1 MRNSDRIDF
10 IPILRVHFSG
20 DDGENRLIL
29 LGSNSGGRNRSGG
42 RGRSS
47 NKYDSTEWLD
57 ANITSL
63 SDVGG
68 GGDANNANAAAA
80 LSNKKI
86 TNLLANLPE
95 DMRISKLLRSLCGE
109 KDAEAAKK
117 LCSKLNIV
125 ILDSANANYIRR
137 SFDILAD
144 TMMRVF
150 KDGPTGAMGDIADVF
165 GKMGWVV
172 RTDFNV
178 YRSWVQR
185 MYKHERIREWI
196 MRSLEHTLQLDAKS
210 CDIRADACQRII
222 EMLKEYLENIEK
234 PSHFI
239 AITNAIQRFSQNYP
253 KQFQPHFADIV
264 DFVIG
269 WHLETDQLISIKD
282 HCSSI
287 LQTFKPFWLSDVTFT
302 RNLLSQFLEDIVSFR
317 DEVEKPS
324 SGRDSP
330 DICVGSIVGA
340 TNSILKCIYDSSA
353 ILCQHLGIELLK
365 ELLCNVLDIVELIVD
380 EKRYSRREIDLI
392 HMNAN
397 ELIVIVLDCRKFGVE
412 MPDEILVKMLGRQ
425 LAQLQPHI
433 ASDQMCLTVLF
444 TIKQLVSEMKTSIP
458 LDFVEK
464 IFGRDR
470 RSPMHQLK
478 FSHNRRIHKSIIKIY
493 QTVLNVKN
501 VELLQLAYRLT
512 MDDLIV
518 AQQTI
523 ADVANTTYTF
533 AEAECIIAFHLITLS
548 TIAISNSSIIV
559 MWALEPTIFELL
571 TDRLQ
576 TADYD
581 DLWVRS
587 PETYYG
593 ILTLLISHCINNNN
607 FIGSSALLNA
617 GMTAVTDVFS
627 KLCVDEPTASSGEF
641 IPGATSFNVTA
652 AAITSSSTA
661 SDSSPTKFHFE
672 MILKFLE
679 RILRQKRLNERH
691 HLLVLDWCDQLIK
704 QSTQFSHTLK
714 THAEFTQILFAINH
728 LSSDVNASV
737 AIQLKCADCIDAL
750 HAFDTLH
757 TDIFALIAETCCIQ
771 MCSSV
776 AKVRDRFSYIF
787 ARLPLNVSLK
797 EVNQFTGVA
806 KARQRQINN
815 IQHWHSRTTHQLR
828 GGEMRSQYFVD
839 FIRAIKISEGKAR
852 NGDAVAPANQHLVE
866 QILQNIFIHSWNK
879 ASSPTA
885 PKEIDEFGSMA
896 AIDIRVVISWAQ
908 WEAAQFCVNNKLRT
922 ALGKPQETFL
932 KIESI
937 IKENARILALK
948 DKMMVPSIDTILSNQ
963 RHARILLGF
972 MEALEKCIYNA
983 SEGTAVA
990 LPPAEKP
997 ARTFFHVNAI
1007 TCNEWFV
1014 FIFYQHSTLRRINS
1028 LFKLRLQVF
1037 SHSNCRRF
1045 GSVALHGT
1053 RNGDTLHRRR
1063 SQEFGGDRKDQRT
1076 HIRAH
1081 AHVTCLGTAAE
1092 LRKRCTLWTFHV
1104 GKNSDQSEIFMGENG
1119 GR

>member
-1 MRNSDRIDF
+1 MQRLNRIYLISIVRF
-10 IPILRVHFSG
+10 AFSG
-20 DDGENRLIL
+20 DDGENRVIL
-29 LGSNSGGRNRSGG
+29 LGSNTNGRNRSGG

-47 NKYDSTEWLD
+47 NKYGSTEWLGV
-57 ANITSL
+57 NITSI
-63 SDVGG
+63 SDVGA

-95 DMRISKLLRSLCGE
+95 DMRISKLLRSLSGE

-117 LCSKLNIV
+117 LCSKLDVV
-125 ILDSANANYIRR
+125 ILDAANASYIRR

-150 KDGPTGAMGDIADVF
+150 KDGPPSAMADIADVF

-172 RTDFNV
+172 RSDFNV
-178 YRSWVQR
+178 YRTWVQR

-196 MRSLEHTLQLDAKS
+196 MRSLKHTLELDAKS
-210 CDIRADACQRII
+210 CEIRADACQRII

-239 AITNAIQRFSQNYP
+239 AITNAIQQFAQNYP

-269 WHLETDQLISIKD
+269 WHLETDQLITIKD

-324 SGRDSP
+324 SGRSTP

-353 ILCQHLGIELLK
+353 VLCEHLGVELLK
-365 ELLCNVLDIVELIVD
+365 DLLCNVLDIVELIVN
-380 EKRYSRREIDLI
+380 ESRYSRQDIDLI

-397 ELIVIVLDCRKFGVE
+397 ELIVMVLDCQKFGVE

-433 ASDQMCLTVLF
+433 VSDQMCLVVLF
-444 TIKQLVSEMKTSIP
+444 AIKQLVVEMRASIP

-470 RSPMHQLK
+470 SSPMHQLK
-478 FSHNRRIHKSIIKIY
+478 FTKNRRIQKSIIKIY
-493 QTVLNVKN
+493 QTILNVKN
-501 VELLQLAYRLT
+501 VELLQLVYRLT
-512 MDDLIV
+512 MDDLTV

-523 ADVANTTYTF
+523 ANAADSVYTF
-533 AEAECIIAFHLITLS
+533 AQAECIIAFHLITLS

-576 TADYD
+576 TAQYD
-581 DLWVRS
+581 DLWIRS
-587 PETYYG
+587 PETFYG
-593 ILTLLISHCINNNN
+593 ILTMLVSHCSNHNN
-607 FIGSSALLNA
+607 FIGSSALLN
-617 GMTAVTDVFS
+617 G
-627 KLCVDEPTASSGEF
+627 KLCDDEAAVSSGEF
-641 IPGATSFNVTA
+641 VPGATSFNVPVA
-652 AAITSSSTA
+652 ADASSSTT
-661 SDSSPTKFHFE
+661 SDSSPTKFHYE
-672 MILKFLE
+672 LILKFLE

-691 HLLVLDWCDQLIK
+691 HLLILDWCDQLIK
-704 QSTQFSHTLK
+704 QSTKFAQTLK
-714 THAEFTQILFAINH
+714 THVEFTQILVAINH
-728 LSSDVNASV
+728 LSSDVNAPI
-737 AIQLKCADCIDAL
+737 AIQLKCADCIDAMY
-750 HAFDTLH
+750 AFDTLH
-757 TDIFALIAETCCIQ
+757 ADIFALIAETCCIQ
-771 MCSSV
+771 MCSIV
-776 AKVRDRFSYIF
+776 AAIRDRFSYIF

-815 IQHWHSRTTHQLR
+815 IQHWHSRTSHQLR

-839 FIRAIKISEGKAR
+839 FIRAIKISEGNAR
-852 NGDAVAPANQHLVE
+852 NGGHTATPNQHLVE
-866 QILQNIFIHSWNK
+866 QILQNIFIHSWSN
-879 ASSPTA
+879 ASNSA
-885 PKEIDEFGSMA
+885 ASKEIDEFCRMA
-896 AIDIRVVISWAQ
+896 SIDIRVVMSWAQ

-1007 TCNEWFV
+1007 TCNEW
-1014 FIFYQHSTLRRINS
+1014 
-1028 LFKLRLQVF
+1028 
-1037 SHSNCRRF
+1037 
-1045 GSVALHGT
+1045 
-1053 RNGDTLHRRR
+1053 
-1063 SQEFGGDRKDQRT
+1063 
-1076 HIRAH
+1076 
-1081 AHVTCLGTAAE
+1081 
-1092 LRKRCTLWTFHV
+1092 
-1104 GKNSDQSEIFMGENG
+1104 
-1119 GR
+1119 

>member
-1 MRNSDRIDF
+1 MN
-10 IPILRVHFSG
+10 FSG
-20 DDGENRLIL
+20 DDGENRVIL
-29 LGSNSGGRNRSGG
+29 LGSNASGRNRSGGG

-47 NKYDSTEWLD
+47 NKYSSTEWLD
-57 ANITSL
+57 INITSL
-63 SDVGG
+63 AAADVGG

-95 DMRISKLLRSLCGE
+95 DMRISKLLRSLSGE
-109 KDAEAAKK
+109 KDADAAKK

-125 ILDSANANYIRR
+125 IMDATNASYIRR

-150 KDGPTGAMGDIADVF
+150 KDGPPNAMGDIADVF

-178 YRSWVQR
+178 YRTWVQR

-196 MRSLEHTLQLDAKS
+196 MRSLAHTLQLDTKS
-210 CDIRADACQRII
+210 LDIRADACQRII

-239 AITNAIQRFSQNYP
+239 AITNAIQQFAQNYP

-269 WHLETDQLISIKD
+269 WHLETDQLIAIKD

-287 LQTFKPFWLSDVTFT
+287 LQAFKPFWLSDVTFT

-317 DEVEKPS
+317 DEAEKPS
-324 SGRDSP
+324 SGRETP

-353 ILCQHLGIELLK
+353 VLCQHLGIELLK
-365 ELLCNVLDIVELIVD
+365 ELLCNVLDIVELVVD
-380 EKRYSRREIDLI
+380 EKRYSRQDIDLI

-425 LAQLQPHI
+425 LAQLQPNT

-444 TIKQLVSEMKTSIP
+444 TIKQLVAEMKASVP
-458 LDFVEK
+458 LDFVQE
-464 IFGRDR
+464 IFGQN
-470 RSPMHQLK
+470 RSSPLHQLK
-478 FSHNRRIHKSIIKIY
+478 FSRNRRIQKSIIKIY

-512 MDDLIV
+512 IDDLIV

-523 ADVANTTYTF
+523 ADASDSVYTF
-533 AEAECIIAFHLITLS
+533 AQAECIIAFHLITLS
-548 TIAISNSSIIV
+548 TIAVSNSSIIV
-559 MWALEPTIFELL
+559 MWALEPTVFELL

-576 TADYD
+576 TTQYD
-581 DLWVRS
+581 ELWIRS
-587 PETYYG
+587 PETYHG
-593 ILTLLISHCINNNN
+593 ILTLLISHCSNNNN

-627 KLCVDEPTASSGEF
+627 KLSVDEAVVSSGEF
-641 IPGATSFNVTA
+641 VPGAASFNVPA
-652 AAITSSSTA
+652 AANPSSTA
-661 SDSSPTKFHFE
+661 ADSSPTKFHFE
-672 MILKFLE
+672 LILKFLE
-679 RILRQKRLNERH
+679 RILRQKKLNERH
-691 HLLVLDWCDQLIK
+691 RLLILDWFDQLIK
-704 QSTQFSHTLK
+704 QSTKFAQTLK
-714 THAEFTQILFAINH
+714 THVEFTEILIVINH

-737 AIQLKCADCIDAL
+737 AVQLKCADCIDDL
-750 HAFDTLH
+750 YDFDTLH
-757 TDIFALIAETCCIQ
+757 ADIFALIAETCCIQ

-776 AKVRDRFSYIF
+776 ASIRDRFSYIF

-797 EVNQFTGVA
+797 EVNQLTGVA

-815 IQHWHSRTTHQLR
+815 IQHWHSRTPHQLR

-839 FIRAIKISEGKAR
+839 FIRAIKISEGRTR
-852 NGDAVAPANQHLVE
+852 NGDVAAVTSNQHLVE
-866 QILQNIFIHSWNK
+866 QILQNIFVHSWSN
-879 ASSPTA
+879 AAPSTSSS
-885 PKEIDEFGSMA
+885 KEIDEFCRMA

-922 ALGKPQETFL
+922 VLGKPQETFL

-937 IKENARILALK
+937 NKENARILALK

-1007 TCNEWFV
+1007 TCNEW
-1014 FIFYQHSTLRRINS
+1014 
-1028 LFKLRLQVF
+1028 
-1037 SHSNCRRF
+1037 
-1045 GSVALHGT
+1045 
-1053 RNGDTLHRRR
+1053 
-1063 SQEFGGDRKDQRT
+1063 
-1076 HIRAH
+1076 
-1081 AHVTCLGTAAE
+1081 
-1092 LRKRCTLWTFHV
+1092 
-1104 GKNSDQSEIFMGENG
+1104 
-1119 GR
+1119 